1 MPLPVARSMWL
12 ACSLGGHRNGTFQR
26 VGQGSWDR
34 LGRARRCLSRLRRKF
49 SRHWYGKHLER
60 QGRSWS
66 ESSHGGASATAGS
79 STSSGSGVTS
89 GSSGGSQDQGG
100 AAGAS
105 GDTGSGGNGGTS
117 AGGTGTGGA
126 NAGGNNTTGG
136 GGGGNPGSDGGRNTG
151 GSNAGGAGD
160 SGVGTGGSRVAVRAE
175 SKADGGGGGNVT
187 CPATKLAAGDTKKT
201 VSVGGKDRTYTLH
214 VPSAYK
220 GDAAVPFII
229 DFHGIG
235 GNGSGERT
243 SSSYPKTV
251 DAEGVVMAFPD
262 GASGPGGNAWNV
274 GPCCVDNVDD
284 VAFAKA
290 MVTDV
295 EKVACVDPKR
305 VYAVGFSMGGGM
317 SHYIACHGAD
327 VFAAVAPAAFDLLEE
342 NVGTC
347 KPPRPIT
354 VFFFRGTSRPY
365 RPLRGRCI
373 ERGFRA
379 PHYLFGRREHA
390 EEMGRDQQ
398 VHRNGD
404 RQRRRLPNLFAM

>member
-1 MPLPVARSMWL
+1 M
-12 ACSLGGHRNGTFQR
+12 
-26 VGQGSWDR
+26 
-34 LGRARRCLSRLRRKF
+34 
-49 SRHWYGKHLER
+49 
-60 QGRSWS
+60 
-66 ESSHGGASATAGS
+66 
-79 STSSGSGVTS
+79 
-89 GSSGGSQDQGG
+89 
-100 AAGAS
+100 
-105 GDTGSGGNGGTS
+105 
-117 AGGTGTGGA
+117 
-126 NAGGNNTTGG
+126 
-136 GGGGNPGSDGGRNTG
+136 
-151 GSNAGGAGD
+151 
-160 SGVGTGGSRVAVRAE
+160 
-175 SKADGGGGGNVT
+175 
-187 CPATKLAAGDTKKT
+187 
-201 VSVGGKDRTYTLH
+201 GGKDRTYTLH

-243 SSSYPKTV
+243 SSTYPKTV

-295 EKVACVDPKR
+295 AKVACVDPKR
-305 VYAVGFSMGGGM
+305 LYAVGFSMGGGM

-354 VFFFRGTSRPY
+354 VFFFRGTSDPIVPY
-365 RPLRGRCI
+365 AGGASNVVSGHPITFLG
-373 ERGFRA
+373 A
-379 PHYLFGRREHA
+379 VNTLKKWA
-390 EEMGRDQQ
+390 EINKCTGTATDSGGGCQTYSQCDGGVQ
-398 VHRNGD
+398 VTLCTKQGGGHEGGD
-404 RQRRRLPNLFAM
+404 ATKSWPALKKYTLP